1 MDGDPRRASL
11 LRRACGHLRP
21 ATTKALS
28 AVAERTYGAYTA
40 LSGHTGAT
48 TGRDDDWVAME
59 RHERLVARLRAAGTW
74 VSAADL
80 AVELGVTTR
89 TVRNYVTAMN
99 DARGSG
105 FVETSHRGY
114 RLGTAV
120 ASEKTAV
127 VPLSQP
133 AKALQAP
140 ERLHRVLRE
149 LASAENAVDV
159 HQLAESLGVSSS
171 TIESDLGRARAL
183 LPQYRLR
190 LVRDRESLHIR
201 GAEVDK
207 RRLIRHTLTQA
218 TTQTRLLQ
226 LDAVQGAYPS
236 YDLAELK
243 RVVQQSLSR
252 HGLEVNE
259 YAINTLILH
268 LVITIDRITEDCT
281 VTTSPVRAAPD
292 DRIDGAVRD
301 MVRYAETQYGV
312 EVDPRETEVL
322 VAVVAS
328 KSTLSLGDGVDTDA
342 VASAVGERYV
352 ALVRR
357 ICKELS
363 EHYLVDIEDEAL
375 VAGLGLHIRNLM
387 VRASAG
393 RPVSNPLAAQI
404 RQAHPLV
411 HELAIYFAQHVEF
424 ALDVPV
430 SEDEIGF
437 IALHI
442 GGCLERQRERM
453 DQTSVALVVPKY
465 YRLHEDQS
473 ETLAV
478 SLGVRARVVATYTS
492 AEQDWSRV
500 DADLVITP
508 VEIPHLHPARQVV
521 SSPLLTQHDL
531 DTIHQAVQVAQRRSS
546 WLRAVHQLRQL
557 VDRQLF
563 FSSGPWRTRDEVIT
577 HLVTAMQE
585 EGVVGAAFLGQVLE
599 REAMSPTSFS
609 KGLAVPHAM
618 TMDAHR
624 SAIAVYISE
633 EPIDWAGWEVK
644 LVLLV
649 AFNAEERRL
658 FREVF
663 DQMIVTLSES
673 SRVKRLATAG
683 TDYETFIA
691 DLMDRWT
698 SEGVADLVR

>member
-1 MDGDPRRASL
+1 MR
-11 LRRACGHLRP
+11 
-21 ATTKALS
+21 
-28 AVAERTYGAYTA
+28 GAA
-40 LSGHTGAT
+40 APHWCT
-48 TGRDDDWVAME
+48 TGNESRVAME
-59 RHERLVARLRAAGTW
+59 RHEQLVARLRAAGAW

-89 TVRNYVTAMN
+89 SVRNYVAALN

-105 FVETSHRGY
+105 FVETSHSGY
-114 RLGTAV
+114 RLGAAV
-120 ASEKTAV
+120 RSEPTAV

-149 LASAENAVDV
+149 LVSAGDAVDI
-159 HQLAESLGVSSS
+159 HQLAESLKVSSS
-171 TIESDLGRARAL
+171 TIESDLSRARAL

-190 LVRDRESLHIR
+190 LVRDRESLHIG

-218 TTQTRLLQ
+218 TTQTRMLK
-226 LDAVQGAYPS
+226 LDAVQRAYPS
-236 YDLAELK
+236 YDIAELK
-243 RVVQQSLSR
+243 RVVQQALSQ

-259 YAINTLILH
+259 YAINTLVLH
-268 LVITIDRITEDCT
+268 LVITIDRITEDRS
-281 VTTSPVRAAPD
+281 VTTSPVDAAPD
-292 DRIDGAVRD
+292 DRIDGAVREL
-301 MVRYAETQYGV
+301 VRYAESQYGV
-312 EVDPRETEVL
+312 EVDPYETEAL

-328 KSTLSLGDGVDTDA
+328 KSTLSLGEGVDSD
-342 VASAVGERYV
+342 VVVSVVGERYV
-352 ALVRR
+352 ALVQR
-357 ICKELS
+357 ICRELS

-375 VAGLGLHIRNLM
+375 VAGLGLHIRNLV

-393 RPVSNPLAAQI
+393 RPVSNPLVAQI
-404 RQAHPLV
+404 KQAHPLV
-411 HELAIYFAQHVEF
+411 HELAIYFAQHVELE
-424 ALDVPV
+424 LDVTV

-442 GGCLERQRERM
+442 GGCLERQRQRM

-473 ETLAV
+473 QALTA
-478 SLGVRARVVATYTS
+478 SLGDRARVVATYTS
-492 AEQDWSRV
+492 AEQDWRRV

-521 SSPLLTQHDL
+521 VSPLLTQHDL
-531 DTIHQAVQVAQRRSS
+531 DTIHQAVQVARRRSS

-557 VDRQLF
+557 VDRELF
-563 FSSGPWRTRDEVIT
+563 FSSGPWRGRDEVIM
-577 HLVTAMQE
+577 HLVAAMQE
-585 EGVVGAAFLGQVLE
+585 QGVVGDAFLGQVLE

-618 TMDAHR
+618 TMEAHR

-633 EPIDWAGWEVK
+633 EPIDWGGCDVK

-649 AFNAEERRL
+649 AFNAQERQL

-673 SRVKRLATAG
+673 SRVQRLAAAG

-691 DLMDRWT
+691 DLMDLMD
-698 SEGVADLVR
+698 V

>member
-1 MDGDPRRASL
+1 MAESQHG
-11 LRRACGHLRP
+11 AC
-21 ATTKALS
+21 AALS
-28 AVAERTYGAYTA
+28 R
-40 LSGHTGAT
+40 HTGAT
-48 TGRDDDWVAME
+48 TGRDEGQVAMD

-80 AVELGVTTR
+80 AAELGVTTR
-89 TVRNYVTAMN
+89 SVRNYVTALN

-114 RLGTAV
+114 RLGTA
-120 ASEKTAV
+120 APSGPTAV

-133 AKALQAP
+133 AKALQTP
-140 ERLHRVLRE
+140 ERLHLVLRE
-149 LASAENAVDV
+149 LVSARNAVDV
-159 HQLAESLGVSSS
+159 HQLAESLKVSSS

-183 LPQYRLR
+183 LPQYRLG
-190 LVRDRESLHIR
+190 LIRDRESVHIE

-218 TTQTRLLQ
+218 STQTRLLQ
-226 LDAVQGAYPS
+226 LDAVQAAYPS
-236 YDLAELK
+236 YDIAELK
-243 RVVQQSLSR
+243 RVVQQTLSR
-252 HGLEVNE
+252 HSLEVNE
-259 YAINTLILH
+259 YAINTLVLH
-268 LVITIDRITEDCT
+268 LVITIDRITEDRT
-281 VTTSPVRAAPD
+281 VTTSPVDAAPD
-292 DRIDGAVRD
+292 DRINGAVRD
-301 MVRYAETQYGV
+301 LVRYAETQYGV
-312 EVDPRETEVL
+312 EVDPRETEAL

-328 KSTLSLGDGVDTDA
+328 KSTLNLGDGVDSDA
-342 VASAVGERYV
+342 VVSAVGERYV

-375 VAGLGLHIRNLM
+375 VAGLGLHIRNLV

-404 RQAHPLV
+404 KQAHPLV
-411 HELAIYFAQHVEF
+411 HELAIYFAQHVEL
-424 ALDVPV
+424 ALDLPV
-430 SEDEIGF
+430 SKDEIGF
-437 IALHI
+437 FALHI

-473 ETLAV
+473 QALVE
-478 SLGVRARVVATYTS
+478 SLGDRARVVATYTS

-500 DADLVITP
+500 NADLVITP
-508 VEIPHLHPARQVV
+508 VEIPQLHPARQVV
-521 SSPLLTQHDL
+521 VSPLLTQHDL
-531 DTIHQAVQVAQRRSS
+531 DTIHQAVQVARRRSS

-563 FSSGPWRTRDEVIT
+563 FSSGPWHGRDEVIT
-577 HLVTAMQE
+577 HLVAAMQE
-585 EGVVGAAFLGQVLE
+585 EGVVGDAFLDQVLE

-618 TMDAHR
+618 TMEAHR
-624 SAIAVYISE
+624 SAIAVYICD
-633 EPIDWAGWEVK
+633 EPIDWGGYEVK

-649 AFNAEERRL
+649 AFNAGERRL

-673 SRVKRLATAG
+673 SRVQRLAIAG

-691 DLMDRWT
+691 DLMDLMD
-698 SEGVADLVR
+698 V